1 MKTDKELL
9 RRSPLAALAIS
20 FAMSIL
26 VVTAAIG
33 ADPSVVLSAAGWKES
48 THGRWSSRPERKV
61 EIEGNR
67 LSGEFV
73 LPPGSGVAWEKK
85 GNWDTAAGAALS
97 FEFSA
102 DAANRSSEDYKE
114 FETRFPVSVTVV
126 FGKDSQDLSWRERV
140 LDYPRKFWH
149 GFPLVGIRLVYAYGN
164 RIPVGSMYRTTDE
177 ETVFILAGED
187 EKGKTVKA
195 ARTLKDDFLAAYGR
209 PPKGPV
215 TGIIVSAVRPSGE
228 RGKLT
233 GRVLISLPGP

>member
-1 MKTDKELL
+1 MDKRCS
-9 RRSPLAALAIS
+9 RRSPLESVAIS
-20 FAMSIL
+20 IALLML
-26 VVTAAIG
+26 GVAVATG
-33 ADPSVVLSAAGWKES
+33 ADPSSTLSADGWKES

-61 EIEGNR
+61 VTGEKG

-85 GNWDTAAGAALS
+85 GNWDTAVGATLS

-102 DAANRSSEDYKE
+102 DAANQSSEDYKE
-114 FETRFPVSVTVV
+114 YETRFPVSVTVV
-126 FGKDSQDLSWRERV
+126 FGKDTQDLSWKERV
-140 LDYPRKFWH
+140 LDYPLKYWH

-187 EKGKTVKA
+187 EKGKAVKA
-195 ARTLKDDFLAAYGR
+195 VRNLKEDFLAAYGR
-209 PPKGPV
+209 LPKGPV
-215 TGIIVSAVRPSGE
+215 TGIIVSAVRPSKE
-228 RGKLT
+228 RGNLT